1 LARESARGCIRR
13 ANQEAH
19 MFRGSIPALVT
30 PFKDDG
36 AIDFDAYGRLIDMHL
51 DRGSHGLV
59 PCGCTGE
66 AATLSHDEQKQ
77 AIKFTVERVS
87 GRVPV
92 IAGAGSN
99 NTREAVDLTK
109 FAKEVGA
116 DAVLSITPYYN
127 KPTKEGQIAHYRT
140 IAEQVDIPIMLYN
153 VPSRTGTNIEPQT
166 VAELGNVPNIV
177 SIKEASG
184 SLDQTSQIRSLS
196 HINIM
201 SGDDSLTLPLMAVG
215 ASGVVSVT
223 ANVAPDKMAALC
235 DEWDNGNVA
244 AAQAIHYELMPLFK
258 ALFVQT
264 NPLPVKAVLA
274 HMGLIKNNLRLP
286 LTPLPPDKFAQIKPV
301 IEKLNLTAAA
311 V

>member
-1 LARESARGCIRR
+1 
-13 ANQEAH
+13 

-51 DRGSHGLV
+51 DRGTHGIV

-66 AATLSHDEQKQ
+66 AATLSHDEQKA
-77 AIKFTVERVS
+77 AIRFTVERVG
-87 GRVPV
+87 GRIPV

-99 NTREAVDLTK
+99 NTREAVDLTR

-127 KPTKEGQIAHYRT
+127 KPTREGQIAHYRA
-140 IAEQVDIPIMLYN
+140 IAEKVDIPIMLYN
-153 VPSRTGTNIEPQT
+153 VPGRTGTNIDPAT
-166 VAELGNVPNIV
+166 VAELSKIPNIA

-184 SLDQTSQIRSLS
+184 NVDQVSQIRSLCN
-196 HINIM
+196 INIM
-201 SGDDSLTLPLMAVG
+201 SGDDSLTLPMMAIG
-215 ASGVVSVT
+215 ASGVVSVA
-223 ANVAPDKMAALC
+223 ANVAPDKLAAMC
-235 DEWDNGNVA
+235 DEWDNGNLA

-264 NPLPVKAVLA
+264 NPLPVKAILA

-301 IEKLNLTAAA
+301 IEQLHLTAAA